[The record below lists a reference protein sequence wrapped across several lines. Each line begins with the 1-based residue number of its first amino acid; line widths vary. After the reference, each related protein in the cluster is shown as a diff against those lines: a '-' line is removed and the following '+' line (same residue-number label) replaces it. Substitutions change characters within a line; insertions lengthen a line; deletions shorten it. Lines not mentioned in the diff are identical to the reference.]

1 MIMNDC
7 NWQARA
13 ESVKIRRSMRTEKIY
28 VRFGTRESSDS
39 SKKMQET
46 EDRYGAKDLFCC
58 KPERG
63 DLPHSQR

>member
-13 ESVKIRRSMRTEKIY
+13 EPVKIRRLMRTEEIY

-39 SKKMQET
+39 GKKMQET

-58 KPERG
+58 KPARG
-63 DLPHSQR
+63 DLPHAQR